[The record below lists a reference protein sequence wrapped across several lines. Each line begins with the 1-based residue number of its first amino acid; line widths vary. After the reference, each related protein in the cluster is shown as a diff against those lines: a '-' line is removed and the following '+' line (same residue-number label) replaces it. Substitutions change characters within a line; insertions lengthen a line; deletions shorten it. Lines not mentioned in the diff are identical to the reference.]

1 MDKQFFDITII
12 FKLKPGMDS
21 DNTYSI
27 RRLEF
32 DEAYQLVSLMWK
44 FHKNG
49 FIDLISITID

>member
-1 MDKQFFDITII
+1 MN
-12 FKLKPGMDS
+12 S

-32 DEAYQLVSLMWK
+32 DEAYQIVSLMWK

-49 FIDLISITID
+49 FIDLQSITID